1 MEYKLHST
9 ICTIVLVTMCTLSS
23 CIDYEDVG
31 RLVNIQVH
39 LKNPAEFKDDAALDN
54 MEVKIKSKT
63 AEKKAFTDEN
73 GIATFVGCMP
83 DVYDIS
89 SYKEMT
95 GEDYIA
101 KTGNT
106 EREVESFT
114 VTAALNEQLFDETRE
129 QSPVEVDAAIMSIY
143 DKIDEEDKKA
153 VRRYMVISKIYSSGS
168 KYNGNR
174 NYMSGRYIE
183 LYNQSDKTADVAGMY
198 IGLLESTGNSN
209 RVYTL
214 DELKNDPSI
223 NGTMVVVKQVFRIP
237 TDKEYLVEGGKSILI
252 TNSAIDHTQYAQN
265 EFEADLSNADFEVE
279 DYNDQLEHNDNVVKL
294 SREYYAIS
302 TLKGMNLMQGGP
314 CGIILFDTEEDINSW
329 PTTYGYGVTTGSM
342 VYLLVPNST
351 IKDGVDFIKNTT
363 SGPNLATK
371 RLYDEIDAGYT
382 NINAIAGY
390 TGEVV
395 YRRTARVTPDGRKI
409 LMDTNNSSNDFK
421 VSTTIKPR
429 EYDNAE

>member
-1 MEYKLHST
+1 M
-9 ICTIVLVTMCTLSS
+9 LSS

-39 LKNPAEFKDDAALDN
+39 LKNPAEFKEDAALDN
-54 MEVKIKSKT
+54 MEVTIKSKT
-63 AEKKAFTDEN
+63 AEMTAVTDEK
-73 GIATFVGCMP
+73 GIATFEGCMP

-89 SYKEMT
+89 SYKELT
-95 GEDYIA
+95 GEEYIA
-101 KTGNT
+101 KTGT
-106 EREVESFT
+106 EDPVESCI
-114 VTAALNEQLFDETRE
+114 VTATLNEQMFDEARE
-129 QSPVEVDAAIMSIY
+129 QSPVEVEASTIVKMSGEKSI
-143 DKIDEEDKKA
+143 
-153 VRRYMVISKIYSSGS
+153 VVSKIYSSGS
-168 KYNGNR
+168 KYNGNK
-174 NYMSGRYIE
+174 NYMAGRYIE
-183 LYNQSDKTADVAGMY
+183 LYNQSSQTANIAGMY

-214 DELKNDPSI
+214 DELKSDPSI

-237 TDKEYLVEGGKSILI
+237 TDKEYLVEGGKSIVI
-252 TNSAIDHTQYAQN
+252 TNSAIDHSGVN
-265 EFEADLSNADFEVE
+265 VFEADLSNADFEVE

-314 CGIILFDTEEDINSW
+314 CGIILFETDEDINSW

-363 SGPNLATK
+363 SGPNLSTK

-390 TGEVV
+390 TGEVI
-395 YRRTARVTPDGRKI
+395 YRRTARITPDGRKV

-429 EYDNAE
+429 EYDDAE